1 MSEAD
6 SPTGKLEPLTF
17 AQYHLLWQA
26 CRDHLMGQG
35 PPTAAAVS
43 RKVKEDLSL
52 LGLRPP
58 TAREIC
64 AGLREEP
71 PPGRTLLLR
80 DREVS
85 RETLLLA

>member
-1 MSEAD
+1 MPEAD
-6 SPTGKLEPLTF
+6 SPTDSLEPLTYV
-17 AQYHLLWQA
+17 QHHLLWQA

-43 RKVKEDLSL
+43 RKVEEDLYL

-58 TAREIC
+58 TVWEVY

-71 PPGRTLLLR
+71 LLQTNFATPPRSG
-80 DREVS
+80 S
-85 RETLLLA
+85 KP